1 MKAHLDA
8 AKEKMLKRIAKLEA
22 HFQTIRTGRANPN
35 QLAEVAVDYYGT
47 PTPINQI
54 ASIQVVEG
62 RQLVIKPYD
71 SSILRGIEHAIQAAN
86 LGFNPTNDG
95 QVIRILVPQLTEQTR
110 KDLTKEVAKHA
121 EEAKVDLRNI
131 RRDANDQIKK
141 DDTLTEDLEKEA
153 LEKVQ
158 KLTDE
163 HIKLID
169 EIVKA
174 KDKDIVTV

>member
-1 MKAHLDA
+1 MKVHLDD
-8 AKEKMLKRIAKLEA
+8 AKDKMLKRIARLES
-22 HFQTIRTGRANPN
+22 HYQTIRTGRANPT
-35 QLAEVAVDYYGT
+35 QLAEVSVDYYGT
-47 PTPINQI
+47 ATPITQI

-71 SSILRGIEHAIQAAN
+71 SSSLRGIEHAINAAN

-95 QVIRILVPQLTEQTR
+95 QVIRILVPALTEQTR
-110 KDLTKEVAKHA
+110 KELTKEVAKIA

-131 RRDANDQIKK
+131 RRDANEHIKK
-141 DDTLTEDLEKEA
+141 DDTLSEDMEKEA

-174 KDKDIVTV
+174 KDKDIMTV

>member
-110 KDLTKEVAKHA
+110 KDLTKEVAKQA

-174 KDKDIVTV
+174 KDKDIMTV

>member
-1 MKAHLDA
+1 MAFA
-8 AKEKMLKRIAKLEA
+8 R
-22 HFQTIRTGRANPN
+22 RRAGPFS
-35 QLAEVAVDYYGT
+35 A
-47 PTPINQI
+47 
-54 ASIQVVEG
+54 VVEG

-174 KDKDIVTV
+174 KDKDIMTV

>member
-8 AKEKMLKRIAKLEA
+8 AKEKMIKRIAKLEA
-22 HFQTIRTGRANPN
+22 HFLTIRTGRANPT

-47 PTPINQI
+47 PTPITQI

-71 SSILRGIEHAIQAAN
+71 NSALRGIEHAIQAAN

-95 QVIRILVPQLTEQTR
+95 QVIRILVPALTEQTR

-131 RRDANDQIKK
+131 RRDANDHIKK
-141 DDTLTEDLEKEA
+141 DDALSEDMEKEA
-153 LEKVQ
+153 LEKIQ

-169 EIVKA
+169 EIVKV
-174 KDKDIVTV
+174 KDKDIMTV

>member
-8 AKEKMLKRIAKLEA
+8 AKEKMAKRIEKLEH
-22 HFQTIRTGRANPN
+22 HFSTIRTGRANPT
-35 QLAEVAVDYYGT
+35 QLADVHIDYYGT
-47 PTPINQI
+47 PTPISQI
-54 ASIQVVEG
+54 ASINVVEG
-62 RQLVIKPYD
+62 RQMVIKAYD
-71 SSILRGIEHAIQAAN
+71 SSSLRAIEHAIQAAN

-121 EEAKVDLRNI
+121 DEAKVDLRNI
-131 RRDANDQIKK
+131 RRDANDHIKK

-153 LEKVQ
+153 LDKIQ

-174 KDKDIVTV
+174 KDKDIMTV

>member
-8 AKEKMLKRIAKLEA
+8 AKDKMLKRIAKLES
-22 HFQTIRTGRANPN
+22 HFQTIRTGRANPT

-47 PTPINQI
+47 PTPITQI

-71 SSILRGIEHAIQAAN
+71 NSALRGIEHAIQAAN

-95 QVIRILVPQLTEQTR
+95 QVIRILVPALTEQTR

-131 RRDANDQIKK
+131 RRDANEHVKK
-141 DDTLTEDLEKEA
+141 DDALSEDMEKEA
-153 LEKVQ
+153 LEKIQ

-174 KDKDIVTV
+174 KDKDIMTV

>member
-8 AKEKMLKRIAKLEA
+8 AKEKMIKRIAKLEA
-22 HFQTIRTGRANPN
+22 HFLTIRTGRANPT

-47 PTPINQI
+47 PTPITQI
-54 ASIQVVEG
+54 ASVQVVEG

-71 SSILRGIEHAIQAAN
+71 NSALRGIEHAIQAAN

-95 QVIRILVPQLTEQTR
+95 QVIRILVPALTEQTR
-110 KDLTKEVAKHA
+110 KELTKEVAKHA

-131 RRDANDQIKK
+131 RRDANDHIKK
-141 DDTLTEDLEKEA
+141 DDALSEDMEKEA
-153 LEKVQ
+153 LEKIQ

-169 EIVKA
+169 EIVKV
-174 KDKDIVTV
+174 KDKDIMTV